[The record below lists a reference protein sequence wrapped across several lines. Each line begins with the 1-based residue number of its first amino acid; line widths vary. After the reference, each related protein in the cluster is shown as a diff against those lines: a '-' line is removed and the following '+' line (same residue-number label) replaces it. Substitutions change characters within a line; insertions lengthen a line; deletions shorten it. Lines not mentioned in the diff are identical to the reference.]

1 MKRAVSMHGLGVAGS
16 NVLLALVYGAFA
28 YVHLLNYAKTGR
40 PSVLLI
46 VLVETLILVFAL
58 VRSDPSGTWHSW
70 QTWVTTLGGTLLPL
84 LLRPVAGA
92 SDLPAGSLIQLAGF
106 GLQVAAVLALN
117 RSFGLLPAHR
127 GVKTGGLYR
136 WVRHPLYSAYALA
149 NVGYIVNH
157 PSAWNLGVLALAIAF
172 QVLRIRNEEAFL
184 SRYPDYGAYARRTRW
199 RLVPLV
205 W

>member
-1 MKRAVSMHGLGVAGS
+1 MNRAISRHGLGVAGS
-16 NVLLALVYGAFA
+16 NVLLALMYGAFA
-28 YVHLLNYAKTGR
+28 YIHLLNYAKTGR
-40 PSVLLI
+40 LSVLLI

-70 QTWVTTLGGTLLPL
+70 KTWVTTVGGTFLPL
-84 LLRPVAGA
+84 LLRPVDGA
-92 SDLPAGSLIQLAGF
+92 SDILAGNLVQLVGF
-106 GLQVAAVLALN
+106 ILQVAAVLALN

-149 NVGYIVNH
+149 NIGYIVNH
-157 PSAWNLGVLALAIAF
+157 PSAWNITVFAFAIAF
-172 QVLRIRNEEAFL
+172 QVLRIRNEEEFL
-184 SRYPDYGAYARRTRW
+184 SRYDDYGAYAERTRW

>member
-1 MKRAVSMHGLGVAGS
+1 MNRAVSRHGLGVAGG
-16 NVLLALVYGAFA
+16 NVLLALMYGSFA

-40 PSVLLI
+40 ASVLLI

-58 VRSDPSGTWHSW
+58 VRAEPSGTWHSW
-70 QTWVTTLGGTLLPL
+70 KTWAATLGGTLLPL
-84 LLRPVAGA
+84 LLRPVEGA
-92 SDLPAGSLIQLAGF
+92 SDLFAGNAVQFAGF
-106 GLQVAAVLALN
+106 ALQVAAILALN

-149 NVGYIVNH
+149 NLGYIASH
-157 PSAWNLGVLALAIAF
+157 PSAWNLAVFTAAIAF
-172 QVLRIRNEEAFL
+172 QVWRIRYEEAFL
-184 SRYPDYGAYARRTRW
+184 TRHADYAAYATRTRW
-199 RLVPLV
+199 RLVPLL